1 MKLEYSVEI
10 TKVAEEMMLE
20 PVNLPD
26 DIATRVI
33 IRNDVSRP
41 GLPLAGF
48 FDHFES
54 GRIQIIGNMEHKYIE
69 LLTHEQR
76 MEALERF
83 LSCGVVCIVVTRGLD
98 IFPELSQLCEKYGTP
113 LYLSHDTTSNFMAA
127 LIAYLNVQLAE
138 RITKHGVLIEVY
150 GEGILMLG
158 DSGIGKSETAIEL
171 VKRGHRLIADDAV
184 EIKKV
189 SNKTLV
195 GAAPELIRH
204 YVELRGIGLVDVRRI
219 FGMGAVKLTEKID
232 LVYLYRNYNVD
243 TVAFNHAFVA
253 PAADAQKYLPGVTLP
268 AGVNRDTRIRDVG
281 IKDAH
286 LARLHLKNPPE
297 AQPAIYIDD
306 IDLRDMDM
314 SNMPDWALDIAT
326 NDGMFIETQ
335 DGKYKAYI
343 YVNEMKK
350 GRAGGTISMKRY
362 TMF

>member
-1 MKLEYSVEI
+1 MKHEYSVEI

-232 LVYLYRNYNVD
+232 LVVNLELWQQGKMYERPGLDDEYEEILGLKIPSIVLPVKPGRNLAVVIEIAAMNNRQKKMGYN
-243 TVAFNHAFVA
+243 TAAEFNK
-253 PAADAQKYLPGVTLP
+253 KYMQLLEQNNHG
-268 AGVNRDTRIRDVG
+268 N
-281 IKDAH
+281 
-286 LARLHLKNPPE
+286 
-297 AQPAIYIDD
+297 
-306 IDLRDMDM
+306 
-314 SNMPDWALDIAT
+314 
-326 NDGMFIETQ
+326 
-335 DGKYKAYI
+335 
-343 YVNEMKK
+343 
-350 GRAGGTISMKRY
+350 
-362 TMF
+362 